1 MTRTL
6 LALAAALALAPLT
19 AQAADMPVKAPAPPP
34 PAPTW
39 TGCYVDGGAGYGM
52 WNQRHTT
59 NTIFGV
65 VPGTTIEQDDG
76 GRGWLGRVGVG
87 CDYQVAPRWIIGA
100 LGQYDWMG
108 LKGTNSPLEVIGL
121 GAGGGAPFFPISAQE
136 KERSAWYAGVRLGYV
151 LVPSVLTY
159 VDGGYTS
166 TRFNSQTL
174 TTNLGAPI
182 GFGFNGQ
189 TYNGWFLGSGF
200 ETSLADWLPGL
211 PQGLFLRSEY
221 RYSGFGQKTI
231 NEISQATGLPDGNSE
246 NTKLS
251 VQTVTTE
258 LVWRF
263 NWH

>member
-1 MTRTL
+1 MKNLL
-6 LALAAALALAPLT
+6 LAITGLVAISGT
-19 AQAADMPVKAPAPPP
+19 AYAADMPMKAPMAPAPVVS
-34 PAPTW
+34 W
-39 TGCYVDGGAGYGM
+39 TGCYLDGGAGYGM

-59 NTIFGV
+59 NTTFGA

-76 GRGWLGRVGVG
+76 GRGWLGRVGIG
-87 CDYQVAPRWIIGA
+87 CDYQVAPKWVIGA
-100 LGQYDWMG
+100 FGQYDWMG
-108 LKGTNSPLEVIGL
+108 LNGTNSPLEVIGL
-121 GAGGGAPFFPISAQE
+121 GAGGTAPFAPVSATE
-136 KERSAWYAGVRLGYV
+136 KERNAWYAGARIGY
-151 LVPSVLTY
+151 LLTPSVLTY
-159 VDGGYTS
+159 FDGGYTA
-166 TRFNSQTL
+166 TRFGSQAL

-189 TYNGWFLGSGF
+189 TYSGWFLGSGF
-200 ETSLADWLPGL
+200 ETALADWLPGL
-211 PQGLFLRSEY
+211 PSGLFLRSEY

-231 NEISQATGLPDGNSE
+231 NEIALATGLPDGNSE